1 VRAIL
6 TLRAAAQDSSAGLG
20 ARNGRFRI
28 SEAFRWT
35 KPNDGFRSSATQTS
49 PVSGMLL
56 DVTRWL
62 CVDVG
67 GRRKGFDI
75 ALVDDRRLL
84 EIQGRLD
91 CAADLPVD
99 EIVKVADTVVV
110 REDPAPA
117 ATPG

>member
-1 VRAIL
+1 
-6 TLRAAAQDSSAGLG
+6 
-20 ARNGRFRI
+20 
-28 SEAFRWT
+28 
-35 KPNDGFRSSATQTS
+35 
-49 PVSGMLL
+49 
-56 DVTRWL
+56 
-62 CVDVG
+62 VG

-110 REDPAPA
+110 REDPAPP